1 MSYSA
6 SDDGPLRLCASSE
19 FATNLSIKF
28 ECGMHL
34 VPVSTSSVGCY
45 NFKEA
50 LYLGVSVHLHS
61 YRLRNFRR
69 LKDAHIELA
78 DDISIFV
85 GSNNSGKTSA
95 TQAIHSFIAGG
106 RDRFSLYDFSS
117 SCWKV
122 LDDAGEINLADP
134 IPEGF
139 SLPSMDLD
147 LWFEVAASDLY
158 LVIPLLPSTAW
169 EGTKVGIR
177 VSLTARSSIDV
188 IRNYQEAKAKG
199 AEQIA
204 GLSLEAQYVPW
215 PRSMTDYLQRELK
228 SEYELRYFI
237 LDHTQFD
244 ESFREIGGYAP
255 DELGGEP
262 GGGAILKSLIQIDNL
277 GAQRHLADPNP
288 EAGGR
293 SEDLS
298 KCLSR
303 FYKRNLNQ
311 RQDDH
316 TALKALF
323 DSERALNIH
332 LDEVFKPMLYR
343 LAKLG
348 YPGISNPQLK
358 IMSALDPA
366 HVMSQDAR
374 VHYKLGDDDSAATL
388 PDSYNGLGF
397 KNLIYMVVEILDA
410 QARWASMESRP
421 PLHLIFVE
429 EPEAH
434 LHAQLQQVFI
444 RNVLEL
450 MKVEGD
456 DQSIFSSQMV
466 ITTHSPHILYER
478 GFKPIRYFRRKKVG
492 AEQVTEVLNLSAFYQ
507 AQPDDRD
514 FLERYLKLTHCD
526 LFFSD
531 AAILVEGN
539 VERLLLPIM
548 IRKVA
553 KTLRS
558 ACLCILEV
566 GGAFGH
572 RFQSLIEFLG
582 LTALIITDIDS
593 VALVAADAAADDE
606 EVEEFEVL
614 AEADEDAEAE
624 VAVQAQNGGLE
635 VDANPIGGV
644 PKKKYGKAC
653 LPSEPGAATSNQTL
667 IKWLPG
673 KLSIE
678 DLSVASEAE
687 KTHELE
693 DGARVRVA
701 YQTKRAVTW
710 NGATETLCGR
720 TLEEDFGLENP
731 EWSQAVARKLL
742 GLIVKGGV
750 VDPNALAKGLHD
762 KVSRKNFDKTKF
774 ALAVLTEDED
784 AWHVPTY
791 IRDGLVW
798 LKDEVRIELEPILA
812 DATSIDPEVVLE
824 EEA

>member
-1 MSYSA
+1 M
-6 SDDGPLRLCASSE
+6 
-19 FATNLSIKF
+19 
-28 ECGMHL
+28 
-34 VPVSTSSVGCY
+34 
-45 NFKEA
+45 
-50 LYLGVSVHLHS
+50 HLHS
-61 YRLRNFRR
+61 YRLKNYRR

-95 TQAIHSFIAGG
+95 TQAIHAFVTGG
-106 RDRFSLYDFSS
+106 RDRLSLYDFSS
-117 SCWKV
+117 TCWKTF
-122 LDDAGEINLADP
+122 DEAANINLAAN

-139 SLPSMDLD
+139 ALPSIDLD
-147 LWFEVAASDLY
+147 LWFEVDAPDLY

-177 VSLTARSSIDV
+177 ISLTARSATNLIQ
-188 IRNYQEAKAKG
+188 NYQEAKAKG
-199 AEQIA
+199 TERAAQ
-204 GLSLEAQYVPW
+204 LPLDSQYVPW
-215 PRSMTDYLQRELK
+215 PRCMTDYLQRNFK

-237 LDHTQFD
+237 LDRSQFD
-244 ESFREIGGYAP
+244 ENFCEIGKYVP

-262 GGGAILKSLIQIDNL
+262 GGGAILKSLIHIDNL
-277 GAQRHLADPNP
+277 GAQRHLTDPNP
-288 EAGGR
+288 EAGAR

-298 KCLSR
+298 KRLSR

-323 DSERALNIH
+323 ESEQALNLH
-332 LDEVFKPMLYR
+332 LDGVFKPTLDR

-348 YPGISNPQLK
+348 YPGINNPRLK

-374 VHYKLGDDDSAATL
+374 VHYQIGEGEDITTL

-410 QARWASMESRP
+410 QARWAAMENRP

-450 MKVEGD
+450 LKVEGD
-456 DQSIFSSQMV
+456 DGSIFGSQMV
-466 ITTHSPHILYER
+466 ITTHSPHILYEL
-478 GFKPIRYFRRKKVG
+478 GFKPIRYFRRKNVG
-492 AEQVTEVLNLSAFYQ
+492 NEQITEVLNLSAFYQ

-553 KTLRS
+553 KPLRS

-582 LTALIITDIDS
+582 LTTLIITDIDS
-593 VALVAADAAADDE
+593 VTLVTPAADDAIDEE
-606 EVEEFEVL
+606 EVEEFYVPVD
-614 AEADEDAEAE
+614 ADEEA
-624 VAVQAQNGGLE
+624 AIHFQNNAPLGKP
-635 VDANPIGGV
+635 VVPV

-653 LPSEPGAATSNQTL
+653 LPSKPGAATSNQTL

-673 KLSIE
+673 KRTIE
-678 DLSVASEAE
+678 ELRNASEAD
-687 KTHELE
+687 KTKVLG
-693 DGARVRVA
+693 DDAKVRVV
-701 YQTKRAVTW
+701 YQIERAITW

-731 EWSQAVARKLL
+731 AWSQAMSRKPL
-742 GLIVKGGV
+742 GLIVKGGAAGPV
-750 VDPNALAKGLHD
+750 ALAQALHE

-774 ALAVLTEDED
+774 ALAVLTEDEL
-784 AWHVPTY
+784 AWNVPAY

-798 LKDEVRIELEPILA
+798 LKDEVRIELEAVL
-812 DATSIDPEVVLE
+812 PEPLLIAEDVVIRGE
-824 EEA
+824 HE

>member
-1 MSYSA
+1 
-6 SDDGPLRLCASSE
+6 
-19 FATNLSIKF
+19 
-28 ECGMHL
+28 
-34 VPVSTSSVGCY
+34 
-45 NFKEA
+45 
-50 LYLGVSVHLHS
+50 LYLHS
-61 YRLRNFRR
+61 YRLKNFRR

-95 TQAIHSFIAGG
+95 TQAIHAFVAGG
-106 RDRFSLYDFSS
+106 KDRFSLYDFNS
-117 SCWKV
+117 SCWKIF
-122 LDDAGEINLADP
+122 DESGDINP
-134 IPEGF
+134 IPENF
-139 SLPSMDLD
+139 ALPSIDLD
-147 LWFEVAASDLY
+147 LWFEVASPDLY

-169 EGTKVGIR
+169 KGTKVGIR
-177 VSLTARSSIDV
+177 VSLAARNPIGV
-188 IRNYQEAKAKG
+188 LQNYQEAKARGIKQT
-199 AEQIA
+199 AE
-204 GLSLEAQYVPW
+204 LPKSQYVPW
-215 PRSMTDYLQRELK
+215 PRSMTDFLQRELRN
-228 SEYELRYFI
+228 EYELRYFI
-237 LDHTQFD
+237 LDRSQFD
-244 ESFREIGGYAP
+244 EKFREIGNYVP
-255 DELGGEP
+255 DELVGEP
-262 GGGAILKSLIQIDNL
+262 SGGTILKSLIHVDNL
-277 GAQRHLADPNP
+277 GAQRHLTDPNP
-288 EAGGR
+288 DASGR

-298 KCLSR
+298 KRLSR

-316 TALKALF
+316 AALKALF
-323 DSERALNIH
+323 DSEQALNIH
-332 LDEVFKPMLYR
+332 LDGVFKPMLDR

-348 YPGISNPQLK
+348 YPGINNPRLK

-374 VHYKLGDDDSAATL
+374 VHYQIGDGDDTATL

-410 QARWASMESRP
+410 QARWTTMDNRP

-450 MKVEGD
+450 LNIKGD
-456 DQSIFSSQMV
+456 DGSIFSSQMV

-492 AEQVTEVLNLSAFYQ
+492 QEQLTEVLNLSEFYQ

-548 IRKVA
+548 IKKVA

-582 LTALIITDIDS
+582 LTTLIITDIDS
-593 VALVAADAAADDE
+593 VSLIAASDDE
-606 EVEEFEVL
+606 DVEEFEIPADVEGYI
-614 AEADEDAEAE
+614 AE
-624 VAVQAQNGGLE
+624 QAQNDGQAPAVE
-635 VDANPIGGV
+635 PTAPVPNA

-653 LPSEPGAATSNQTL
+653 LPKEADAATSNQTL

-673 KLSIE
+673 KLTIE
-678 DLSVASEAE
+678 DLRNASNDN
-687 KTHELE
+687 KIHELG

-701 YQTKRAVTW
+701 YQTERAVTW
-710 NGATETLCGR
+710 NESTEILCGR

-731 EWSQAVARKLL
+731 EWSQAAARKHL
-742 GLIVKGGV
+742 GLIVKGAST
-750 VDPNALAKGLHD
+750 DPSALAKGLHE
-762 KVSRKNFDKTKF
+762 KVSRKSFDKTKF
-774 ALAVLTEDED
+774 ALALLTEDED
-784 AWHVPTY
+784 TWHVPTY

-798 LKDEVRIELEPILA
+798 LKDEVQIELETEQL
-812 DATSIDPEVVLE
+812 DAVSIAEDISIGRKT
-824 EEA
+824 

>member
-1 MSYSA
+1 
-6 SDDGPLRLCASSE
+6 
-19 FATNLSIKF
+19 
-28 ECGMHL
+28 MHL
-34 VPVSTSSVGCY
+34 Y
-45 NFKEA
+45 
-50 LYLGVSVHLHS
+50 S

-69 LKDAHIELA
+69 LKDTYIELA

-95 TQAIHSFIAGG
+95 TQAIHSFITGG

-117 SCWKV
+117 SCWKAF
-122 LDDAGEINLADP
+122 DEAGNINLTDP
-134 IPEGF
+134 IPEVF
-139 SLPSMDLD
+139 SLPSIDLD
-147 LWFEVAASDLY
+147 LWFEVSASDLY
-158 LVIPLLPSTAW
+158 LVIPLLPSTLW
-169 EGTKVGIR
+169 EETKVGIR
-177 VSLTARSSIDV
+177 VSLTARNPINV
-188 IRNYQEAKAKG
+188 IQNFQEAKAKG
-199 AEQIA
+199 SEQA
-204 GLSLEAQYVPW
+204 GELSPESQYVPW
-215 PRSMTDYLQRELK
+215 PRTMTDYLQRELK

-237 LDHTQFD
+237 LDRTQFD
-244 ESFREIGGYAP
+244 EKFREIGNYVP

-262 GGGAILKSLIQIDNL
+262 GGGTILKSLIHIDNL

-293 SEDLS
+293 TEDLS
-298 KCLSR
+298 KRLSR

-316 TALKALF
+316 IALKALF
-323 DSERALNIH
+323 DSEQALNVH
-332 LDEVFKPMLYR
+332 LDGVFKPMLDR

-348 YPGISNPQLK
+348 YPGINNPRLK

-374 VHYKLGDDDSAATL
+374 VHYQIGDGEDTATL

-410 QARWASMESRP
+410 QARWATMDNRP
-421 PLHLIFVE
+421 LLHLIFVE

-450 MKVEGD
+450 LNIEGD
-456 DQSIFSSQMV
+456 DGSIFGSQMV

-492 AEQVTEVLNLSAFYQ
+492 KEQLTEVLNLSAFYQ

-539 VERLLLPIM
+539 VERLLMPVM

-582 LTALIITDIDS
+582 LTTLIVTDIDS
-593 VALVAADAAADDE
+593 VALVVPAAGGAVDDDE
-606 EVEEFEVL
+606 EVEEFEIPAN
-614 AEADEDAEAE
+614 AEEG
-624 VAVQAQNGGLE
+624 VAVPAQGDGQDP
-635 VDANPIGGV
+635 VGDTVAPA

-653 LPSEPGAATSNQTL
+653 LPNEPDAATSNQTL

-673 KLSIE
+673 KLTIE
-678 DLSVASEAE
+678 DLHNASEAD

-693 DGARVRVA
+693 DGAKVRVA
-701 YQTKRAVTW
+701 YQTERAVTW
-710 NGATETLCGR
+710 NGATQTLCGR

-731 EWSQAVARKLL
+731 EWSQASERKPL
-742 GLIVKGGV
+742 GLIVKGG
-750 VDPNALAKGLHD
+750 PAEPSALAKGLHNQ
-762 KVSRKNFDKTKF
+762 VSRKSFDKTKF
-774 ALAVLTEDED
+774 ALAVLTEDEN
-784 AWHVPTY
+784 AWNVPAY

-798 LKDEVRIELEPILA
+798 LKDEVRIELE
-812 DATSIDPEVVLE
+812 TVLPDGVPFAE
-824 EEA
+824 GVAIVSEHE

>member
-1 MSYSA
+1 M
-6 SDDGPLRLCASSE
+6 
-19 FATNLSIKF
+19 
-28 ECGMHL
+28 
-34 VPVSTSSVGCY
+34 
-45 NFKEA
+45 
-50 LYLGVSVHLHS
+50 
-61 YRLRNFRR
+61 
-69 LKDAHIELA
+69 KDAHIELA

-95 TQAIHSFIAGG
+95 TQAIHAFVTGG

-117 SCWKV
+117 SCWKIF
-122 LDDAGEINLADP
+122 DEAGSINLSEP
-134 IPEGF
+134 VPEGF
-139 SLPSMDLD
+139 SLPSIDLD
-147 LWFEVAASDLY
+147 LWFEVAAPDLY

-177 VSLTARSSIDV
+177 VSLVARNPINL
-188 IRNYQEAKAKG
+188 IQNYQEAKAKG
-199 AEQIA
+199 SEQAAELPP
-204 GLSLEAQYVPW
+204 GSQYVPW

-237 LDHTQFD
+237 LDRTQFD
-244 ESFREIGGYAP
+244 ESFREIGNYVP
-255 DELGGEP
+255 EELGGEP
-262 GGGAILKSLIQIDNL
+262 GGGTILKSLIHIDNL

-298 KCLSR
+298 KRLSR

-316 TALKALF
+316 AALKALF
-323 DSERALNIH
+323 DSEQALNIH
-332 LDEVFKPMLYR
+332 LDGVFKPLLDR

-348 YPGISNPQLK
+348 YPGINNPRLK

-374 VHYKLGDDDSAATL
+374 VHYQIGDGEETATL

-410 QARWASMESRP
+410 QARWVTMDNRP

-450 MKVEGD
+450 LSIEGD
-456 DQSIFSSQMV
+456 DGSIFGSQMV

-492 AEQVTEVLNLSAFYQ
+492 KEQLTEVLNLSAFYQ

-539 VERLLLPIM
+539 VERLLLPVM

-582 LTALIITDIDS
+582 LTTLIITDIDS
-593 VALVAADAAADDE
+593 VALVAPAAGAAIDDE
-606 EVEEFEVL
+606 EVEEFEVP
-614 AEADEDAEAE
+614 ADEEED
-624 VAVQAQNGGLE
+624 VALQVQDDGQNPAGGP
-635 VDANPIGGV
+635 AAPP
-644 PKKKYGKAC
+644 PKRKYGKAC
-653 LPSEPGAATSNQTL
+653 LPNEPGAATSNQTL

-673 KLSIE
+673 KLTIE
-678 DLSVASEAE
+678 DLRNASEAD

-693 DGARVRVA
+693 DDAKVRVA
-701 YQTKRAVTW
+701 YQTERAITW

-731 EWSQAVARKLL
+731 EWSQAEDRKPL
-742 GLIVKGGV
+742 GLIVKGGAA
-750 VDPNALAKGLHD
+750 DPSALAKGLHER
-762 KVSRKNFDKTKF
+762 VSRKSFDKTKF
-774 ALAVLTEDED
+774 ALAVLTENED
-784 AWHVPTY
+784 VWHVPAY

-798 LKDEVRIELEPILA
+798 LKDEVRIELETVLPEA
-812 DATSIDPEVVLE
+812 VPMAEAGATGAEHE
-824 EEA
+824 

>member
-1 MSYSA
+1 M
-6 SDDGPLRLCASSE
+6 
-19 FATNLSIKF
+19 
-28 ECGMHL
+28 
-34 VPVSTSSVGCY
+34 
-45 NFKEA
+45 
-50 LYLGVSVHLHS
+50 
-61 YRLRNFRR
+61 
-69 LKDAHIELA
+69 KDAHIELA
-78 DDISIFV
+78 NDISIFV

-95 TQAIHSFIAGG
+95 TQAIHAFIAGG

-117 SCWKV
+117 SCWKIF
-122 LDDAGEINLADP
+122 DEAGSINLSEP
-134 IPEGF
+134 VSEGF
-139 SLPSMDLD
+139 SLPSIDLD
-147 LWFEVAASDLY
+147 LWFEVAAPDLY
-158 LVIPLLPSTAW
+158 LVIPLLLSTAW

-177 VSLTARSSIDV
+177 VSLAARNPINL
-188 IRNYQEAKAKG
+188 IQNYQEAKAKG
-199 AEQIA
+199 AEQA
-204 GLSLEAQYVPW
+204 AELPPGSQYVPW

-244 ESFREIGGYAP
+244 ENFREIGDYVP
-255 DELGGEP
+255 EELGGEP
-262 GGGAILKSLIQIDNL
+262 GGGTILKSLIHIDNL

-298 KCLSR
+298 KRLSR

-316 TALKALF
+316 AALKALF
-323 DSERALNIH
+323 DSEQALNIH
-332 LDEVFKPMLYR
+332 LDGVFKPMLDR

-348 YPGISNPQLK
+348 YPGINNPRLK

-374 VHYKLGDDDSAATL
+374 VHYQIGDGEETATL

-410 QARWASMESRP
+410 QARWVTMDNRP

-450 MKVEGD
+450 LNIEGD
-456 DQSIFSSQMV
+456 DGSIFGSQMV

-492 AEQVTEVLNLSAFYQ
+492 AEQLTEVINLSAFYQ

-539 VERLLLPIM
+539 VERLLLPVM

-582 LTALIITDIDS
+582 LTTLIITDIDS
-593 VALVAADAAADDE
+593 VALVAPAAGAAIDDE
-606 EVEEFEVL
+606 EVEEFEVP
-614 AEADEDAEAE
+614 ADGEED
-624 VAVQAQNGGLE
+624 VAMQVQDDGQNTAGEPVAPPL
-635 VDANPIGGV
+635 
-644 PKKKYGKAC
+644 KKKYGKAC
-653 LPSEPGAATSNQTL
+653 LPHEPGAATSNQTL

-673 KLSIE
+673 KLTIE
-678 DLSVASEAE
+678 ELRNASETD

-693 DGARVRVA
+693 DDAKVRVA
-701 YQTKRAVTW
+701 YQTERAITW
-710 NGATETLCGR
+710 NGTTETLCGR

-731 EWSQAVARKLL
+731 EWSQAEERKPL
-742 GLIVKGGV
+742 GLIVKGGAA
-750 VDPNALAKGLHD
+750 DPRALAKGLHE

-774 ALAVLTEDED
+774 ALAVLTENED
-784 AWHVPTY
+784 AWHVPAY

-798 LKDEVRIELEPILA
+798 LKGEVRIELETVMPDGIPMA
-812 DATSIDPEVVLE
+812 
-824 EEA
+824 EAGAIGAEHE

>member
-1 MSYSA
+1 M
-6 SDDGPLRLCASSE
+6 
-19 FATNLSIKF
+19 
-28 ECGMHL
+28 
-34 VPVSTSSVGCY
+34 
-45 NFKEA
+45 
-50 LYLGVSVHLHS
+50 HLHS

-95 TQAIHSFIAGG
+95 TQAIHAFVTGG

-117 SCWKV
+117 SCWKAF
-122 LDDAGEINLADP
+122 DEAGGINLAEPVPD
-134 IPEGF
+134 GL
-139 SLPSMDLD
+139 SLPSIELD
-147 LWFEVAASDLY
+147 LWFEVAAPDLY

-177 VSLTARSSIDV
+177 VSLTARNPINL
-188 IRNYQEAKAKG
+188 IQNYQEAKAKG
-199 AEQIA
+199 TEQAAELPP
-204 GLSLEAQYVPW
+204 GSQYVPW

-237 LDHTQFD
+237 LDRTQFD
-244 ESFREIGGYAP
+244 ENFREIGDYVP
-255 DELGGEP
+255 EELGGEP
-262 GGGAILKSLIQIDNL
+262 GGGTILKSLIHIDSL

-298 KCLSR
+298 KRLSR

-323 DSERALNIH
+323 DSEQALNIH
-332 LDEVFKPMLYR
+332 LDGVFKPMLDR

-348 YPGISNPQLK
+348 YPGINNPRLK

-374 VHYKLGDDDSAATL
+374 VHYQIGDGEDIATL

-410 QARWASMESRP
+410 QARWVSMDNRP

-450 MKVEGD
+450 LNIEGD
-456 DQSIFSSQMV
+456 DGSIFGSQMV

-492 AEQVTEVLNLSAFYQ
+492 NEQLTEVLNLSAFYQ

-582 LTALIITDIDS
+582 LTTLIVTDIDS
-593 VALVAADAAADDE
+593 VALVATEADDAVDDE
-606 EVEEFEVL
+606 EVEEFEVP
-614 AEADEDAEAE
+614 AHEEEGIAA
-624 VAVQAQNGGLE
+624 QAQDDGQ
-635 VDANPIGGV
+635 NPVGEPV
-644 PKKKYGKAC
+644 VAPPKKKYGKAC
-653 LPSEPGAATSNQTL
+653 LPNEPDAATSNQTL

-673 KLSIE
+673 KLTIE
-678 DLSVASEAE
+678 DLRNASEAD
-687 KTHELE
+687 KTHELV
-693 DGARVRVA
+693 DGAKVRVA
-701 YQTKRAVTW
+701 YQTERAVTW
-710 NGATETLCGR
+710 NGSTENLCGR

-731 EWSQAVARKLL
+731 EWSQAAARKPL
-742 GLIVKGGV
+742 GLIVKGGAA
-750 VDPNALAKGLHD
+750 DPSALAKGLHQ

-774 ALAVLTEDED
+774 ALAVLTENED
-784 AWHVPTY
+784 AWHVPAY

-798 LKDEVRIELEPILA
+798 LKDEVRIELETVLP
-812 DATSIDPEVVLE
+812 DAAIIAEGGAIGVE
-824 EEA
+824 HE

>member
-1 MSYSA
+1 M
-6 SDDGPLRLCASSE
+6 
-19 FATNLSIKF
+19 
-28 ECGMHL
+28 
-34 VPVSTSSVGCY
+34 
-45 NFKEA
+45 
-50 LYLGVSVHLHS
+50 HLHS
-61 YRLRNFRR
+61 YRLRNYRR

-95 TQAIHSFIAGG
+95 TQAIHAFVTGG

-117 SCWKV
+117 SCWKSFDEAANID
-122 LDDAGEINLADP
+122 LAGPL
-134 IPEGF
+134 PEGV
-139 SLPSMDLD
+139 SLPSIDLD
-147 LWFEVAASDLY
+147 LWFEVAAPDLY

-177 VSLTARSSIDV
+177 VSLTARSPINL
-188 IRNYQEAKAKG
+188 IKNFQEAMAKG
-199 AEQIA
+199 AVQTAE
-204 GLSLEAQYVPW
+204 LPPESQYVPW

-237 LDHTQFD
+237 LDRSQFD
-244 ESFREIGGYAP
+244 ENFREVGDYVP

-262 GGGAILKSLIQIDNL
+262 GGGTILKSLIHIDNL
-277 GAQRHLADPNP
+277 GAQRHLTDPNP

-298 KCLSR
+298 KRLSR

-316 TALKALF
+316 IALRALF
-323 DSERALNIH
+323 DSEQALNIH
-332 LDEVFKPMLYR
+332 LDGVFKPTLDR

-348 YPGISNPQLK
+348 YPGVNNPRLK

-374 VHYKLGDDDSAATL
+374 VHYQIGDGEDTATL

-397 KNLIYMVVEILDA
+397 KNLIYMVVEILDS
-410 QARWASMESRP
+410 QARWATMDNRP
-421 PLHLIFVE
+421 PLHLLFVE

-444 RNVLEL
+444 RNILEL
-450 MKVEGD
+450 LNIEGD
-456 DQSIFSSQMV
+456 DGSIFGSQMV

-492 AEQVTEVLNLSAFYQ
+492 NEQLTEVLNLSAFYQ
-507 AQPDDRD
+507 SQPDDRD

-539 VERLLLPIM
+539 VERLLLPVM
-548 IRKVA
+548 IRKSA

-582 LTALIITDIDS
+582 LTTLIITDIDS
-593 VALVAADAAADDE
+593 VALVPQAADDDDD
-606 EVEEFEVL
+606 EVEEFEVP
-614 AEADEDAEAE
+614 ADAEDDA
-624 VAVQAQNGGLE
+624 AGQARGNLQDPVLE
-635 VDANPIGGV
+635 PIV
-644 PKKKYGKAC
+644 PAPKKKYGKAC
-653 LPSEPGAATSNQTL
+653 LPSEPDAATSNQTL

-673 KLSIE
+673 KLTIE
-678 DLSVASEAE
+678 DLRNASEAD
-687 KTHELE
+687 KTHVLE
-693 DGARVRVA
+693 DDAKVRVA
-701 YQTKRAVTW
+701 YQTERAITW

-731 EWSQAVARKLL
+731 DWSQAIARKPL
-742 GLIVKGGV
+742 GLIVKGEAAG
-750 VDPNALAKGLHD
+750 PAALAKGLNQ
-762 KVSRKNFDKTKF
+762 KVSRKSFDKTKF
-774 ALAVLTEDED
+774 ALAVLTEDER

-791 IRDGLVW
+791 IHDGLVW
-798 LKDEVRIELEPILA
+798 LKDEIRIELETVLP
-812 DATSIDPEVVLE
+812 DAMLIAE
-824 EEA
+824 EDAAIGGEHD

>member
-1 MSYSA
+1 M
-6 SDDGPLRLCASSE
+6 
-19 FATNLSIKF
+19 
-28 ECGMHL
+28 
-34 VPVSTSSVGCY
+34 
-45 NFKEA
+45 
-50 LYLGVSVHLHS
+50 HLHS
-61 YRLRNFRR
+61 YRLSNFRR

-95 TQAIHSFIAGG
+95 TQAIHAFVAGVK
-106 RDRFSLYDFSS
+106 DRFSLYDFSS
-117 SCWKV
+117 SCWKAF
-122 LDDAGEINLADP
+122 DEAGGINLAEPLPD
-134 IPEGF
+134 GLL
-139 SLPSMDLD
+139 LPSIELD

-177 VSLTARSSIDV
+177 VSLVARNPTNLIQ
-188 IRNYQEAKAKG
+188 NYQVAKAKG
-199 AEQIA
+199 IEQAAELPP
-204 GLSLEAQYVPW
+204 GSQYVPW
-215 PRSMTDYLQRELK
+215 PRSLTEYLQRELK
-228 SEYELRYFI
+228 SEFELRYFI
-237 LDHTQFD
+237 LDRTQFD
-244 ESFREIGGYAP
+244 DNFREIGGYIP
-255 DELGGEP
+255 EELGGEP
-262 GGGAILKSLIQIDNL
+262 GGGTILKSLIHIDSL
-277 GAQRHLADPNP
+277 GAQRHQADNL
-288 EAGGR
+288 EAGSR

-298 KCLSR
+298 KRLSR
-303 FYKRNLNQ
+303 FYKHNLDQ

-316 TALKALF
+316 AALKALF
-323 DSERALNIH
+323 DSEQALNAH
-332 LDEVFKPMLYR
+332 LDGVFKPMLDR
-343 LAKLG
+343 LARLG
-348 YPGISNPQLK
+348 YPGVNNPRLK

-366 HVMSQDAR
+366 HVMRQDAR
-374 VHYKLGDDDSAATL
+374 VHYQIGDGEDTTTL

-410 QARWASMESRP
+410 QARWERMDNRP

-450 MKVEGD
+450 LKID
-456 DQSIFSSQMV
+456 DDDGSIFSSQMV

-492 AEQVTEVLNLSAFYQ
+492 NEQLTEVLNLSAFYQ

-526 LFFSD
+526 LFFAD

-582 LTALIITDIDS
+582 LTTLIITDIDS
-593 VALVAADAAADDE
+593 VALLPPEAGDAVDDE
-606 EVEEFEVL
+606 EVEEFEVP
-614 AEADEDAEAE
+614 ADQEKGI
-624 VAVQAQNGGLE
+624 AVQDQDDGQNPGSE
-635 VDANPIGGV
+635 PV
-644 PKKKYGKAC
+644 PLPLKRKYGKAC
-653 LPSEPGAATSNQTL
+653 LPNEPGAATSNQTL

-673 KLSIE
+673 KLTIE
-678 DLSVASEAE
+678 DLRNASEAD
-687 KTHELE
+687 KTHELV
-693 DGARVRVA
+693 DGAKVRVV
-701 YQTKRAVTW
+701 YQTERAITW
-710 NGATETLCGR
+710 NGSTENLCGR

-731 EWSQAVARKLL
+731 EWSQSAARKPL

-750 VDPNALAKGLHD
+750 VDPSALAKGLHQ

-774 ALAVLTEDED
+774 ALAVLTENED
-784 AWHVPTY
+784 TWHVPAY

-798 LKDEVRIELEPILA
+798 LKGEVRIELEAVLP
-812 DATSIDPEVVLE
+812 DAFPVA
-824 EEA
+824 EAGAIGAAHE

>member
-1 MSYSA
+1 
-6 SDDGPLRLCASSE
+6 
-19 FATNLSIKF
+19 
-28 ECGMHL
+28 
-34 VPVSTSSVGCY
+34 
-45 NFKEA
+45 
-50 LYLGVSVHLHS
+50 
-61 YRLRNFRR
+61 
-69 LKDAHIELA
+69 
-78 DDISIFV
+78 
-85 GSNNSGKTSA
+85 
-95 TQAIHSFIAGG
+95 
-106 RDRFSLYDFSS
+106 
-117 SCWKV
+117 
-122 LDDAGEINLADP
+122 
-134 IPEGF
+134 
-139 SLPSMDLD
+139 
-147 LWFEVAASDLY
+147 
-158 LVIPLLPSTAW
+158 
-169 EGTKVGIR
+169 
-177 VSLTARSSIDV
+177 
-188 IRNYQEAKAKG
+188 
-199 AEQIA
+199 
-204 GLSLEAQYVPW
+204 
-215 PRSMTDYLQRELK
+215 MTDYLQRELK

-237 LDHTQFD
+237 LDRTQFD
-244 ESFREIGGYAP
+244 ENFCEIRNYVP
-255 DELGGEP
+255 EELGGEP
-262 GGGAILKSLIQIDNL
+262 GGGTILKSLIHIDSL

-298 KCLSR
+298 KRLSR
-303 FYKRNLNQ
+303 FYKRNLDQ

-323 DSERALNIH
+323 DSEQALNTH
-332 LDEVFKPMLYR
+332 LDGVFKPMLDR

-348 YPGISNPQLK
+348 YPGISNPRLK

-374 VHYKLGDDDSAATL
+374 VHYQIGDGEDIVTL

-410 QARWASMESRP
+410 QARWLSMDNRP

-450 MKVEGD
+450 LNIEGD
-456 DQSIFSSQMV
+456 DGSIFSSQMV

-492 AEQVTEVLNLSAFYQ
+492 NEQLTEVLNLSAFYE

-553 KTLRS
+553 TTLRS

-582 LTALIITDIDS
+582 LTTLIVTDIDS
-593 VALVAADAAADDE
+593 VALVPPEVDDPVDDE
-606 EVEEFEVL
+606 EVEEFEVP
-614 AEADEDAEAE
+614 ADEREGAALQAQDDGQDLVGEP
-624 VAVQAQNGGLE
+624 VAVQL
-635 VDANPIGGV
+635 
-644 PKKKYGKAC
+644 KKKYGKAC
-653 LPSEPGAATSNQTL
+653 LPYEPGAATSNQTL

-673 KLSIE
+673 KLTIE
-678 DLSVASEAE
+678 DLRNASEAD

-693 DGARVRVA
+693 DGAKVRVA
-701 YQTKRAVTW
+701 YQTERAVTW
-710 NGATETLCGR
+710 NGSTQNLCGR

-731 EWSQAVARKLL
+731 EWSQAAARKPL
-742 GLIVKGGV
+742 GLIVKGGAA
-750 VDPNALAKGLHD
+750 DPSALAAGLHQ

-774 ALAVLTEDED
+774 ALGLLTENED
-784 AWHVPTY
+784 AWHVPEY

-798 LKDEVRIELEPILA
+798 LKDEVRIELETVLP
-812 DATSIDPEVVLE
+812 DVVPNT
-824 EEA
+824 EAIAIGAEHE

>member
-1 MSYSA
+1 M
-6 SDDGPLRLCASSE
+6 
-19 FATNLSIKF
+19 
-28 ECGMHL
+28 
-34 VPVSTSSVGCY
+34 
-45 NFKEA
+45 
-50 LYLGVSVHLHS
+50 HLHS

-78 DDISIFV
+78 NDISIFV

-95 TQAIHSFIAGG
+95 TQAIHAFVSGG
-106 RDRFSLYDFSS
+106 KERFSLYDFSS
-117 SCWKV
+117 SCWKKF
-122 LDDAGEINLADP
+122 DEAADIDLAVP
-134 IPEGF
+134 LPEGV
-139 SLPSMDLD
+139 SLPSIDLD
-147 LWFEVAASDLY
+147 LWFEVAAPDLY

-177 VSLTARSSIDV
+177 VSLTARSPINL
-188 IRNYQEAKAKG
+188 IQNFQEAKAKG
-199 AEQIA
+199 AVQTVE
-204 GLSLEAQYVPW
+204 LPPESQYVPW

-237 LDHTQFD
+237 LDRSQFD
-244 ESFREIGGYAP
+244 ENFREVGDYVP

-262 GGGAILKSLIQIDNL
+262 GGGTILKSLIHIDNL

-298 KCLSR
+298 KRLSR

-316 TALKALF
+316 IALRALF
-323 DSERALNIH
+323 DSEQALNIH
-332 LDEVFKPMLYR
+332 LDGVFKPTLDR

-348 YPGISNPQLK
+348 YPGVNNPRLK

-374 VHYKLGDDDSAATL
+374 VHYQIGDGEDTATL

-397 KNLIYMVVEILDA
+397 KNLIYMVVEILDS
-410 QARWASMESRP
+410 QARWATMDNRP
-421 PLHLIFVE
+421 PLHLLFVE

-444 RNVLEL
+444 RNILEL
-450 MKVEGD
+450 LNIESDNG
-456 DQSIFSSQMV
+456 SIFGSQMV

-492 AEQVTEVLNLSAFYQ
+492 NEQLTEVLNLSAFYQ
-507 AQPDDRD
+507 SQPDDRD

-539 VERLLLPIM
+539 VERLLLPVM
-548 IRKVA
+548 IRKSA

-572 RFQSLIEFLG
+572 RFQSLIKFLG
-582 LTALIITDIDS
+582 LTTLIITDIDS
-593 VALVAADAAADDE
+593 VALVAQAADDDDD
-606 EVEEFEVL
+606 EVEEFEVP
-614 AEADEDAEAE
+614 ADAEDDA
-624 VAVQAQNGGLE
+624 AGQAQGNVQE
-635 VDANPIGGV
+635 PAIEPMVPA

-673 KLSIE
+673 KLTIE
-678 DLSVASEAE
+678 DLRNASEAD
-687 KTHELE
+687 KTHVLE
-693 DGARVRVA
+693 DDAKVRVA
-701 YQTKRAVTW
+701 YQTERAITW
-710 NGATETLCGR
+710 NGSTETLCGR

-731 EWSQAVARKLL
+731 DWSQAIARKPL
-742 GLIVKGGV
+742 GLIVKGKAAG
-750 VDPNALAKGLHD
+750 PAALAKGLNQ
-762 KVSRKNFDKTKF
+762 KVSRKSFDKTKF
-774 ALAVLTEDED
+774 ALAVLTEDEN

-798 LKDEVRIELEPILA
+798 LKDEIRIELETVLPDAILIDEE
-812 DATSIDPEVVLE
+812 DAVIGDEDE
-824 EEA
+824 

>member
-1 MSYSA
+1 M
-6 SDDGPLRLCASSE
+6 
-19 FATNLSIKF
+19 
-28 ECGMHL
+28 
-34 VPVSTSSVGCY
+34 
-45 NFKEA
+45 
-50 LYLGVSVHLHS
+50 HLHS
-61 YRLRNFRR
+61 YRLKNFRR
-69 LKDAHIELA
+69 LKDTHIELA

-95 TQAIHSFIAGG
+95 TQAIQSFIMGG
-106 RDRFSLYDFSS
+106 KDRFSLYDFSS
-117 SCWKV
+117 SCWR
-122 LDDAGEINLADP
+122 LFDEAGGVNLSEP
-134 IPEGF
+134 VTGGF
-139 SLPSMDLD
+139 SLPSIELD

-177 VSLTARSSIDV
+177 VSLAARNPVNLIQ
-188 IRNYQEAKAKG
+188 NYQEVKTKG
-199 AEQIA
+199 TQQVAELPP
-204 GLSLEAQYVPW
+204 GSQYAPW
-215 PRSMTDYLQRELK
+215 PRSLTDYLQRELR

-237 LDHTQFD
+237 LDRTQFD
-244 ESFREIGGYAP
+244 ESFQEIGDYIP
-255 DELGGEP
+255 EELGGEP
-262 GGGAILKSLIQIDNL
+262 GGGTILKSLIHIDSL

-298 KCLSR
+298 KRLSR

-311 RQDDH
+311 RQEDH

-323 DSERALNIH
+323 ESEQALNIH
-332 LDEVFKPMLYR
+332 LDGVFKPMLDR

-348 YPGISNPQLK
+348 YPGINNPRLK

-374 VHYKLGDDDSAATL
+374 VHYQIGDGEEATTL

-410 QARWASMESRP
+410 QARWVMMDNRP

-434 LHAQLQQVFI
+434 LHAQLQQAFI

-450 MKVEGD
+450 LHIED
-456 DQSIFSSQMV
+456 DDDSIFGSQMV

-478 GFKPIRYFRRKKVG
+478 GFKPIRYFRRKKIG
-492 AEQVTEVLNLSAFYQ
+492 NEQMTEVINLSAFYQ
-507 AQPDDRD
+507 TQPDDRD

-548 IRKVA
+548 IQKTA

-582 LTALIITDIDS
+582 LTTLIVTDIDS
-593 VALVAADAAADDE
+593 VALVVPESVTEDDDE
-606 EVEEFEVL
+606 EVEEFEVPV
-614 AEADEDAEAE
+614 DGI
-624 VAVQAQNGGLE
+624 VGVTVKAQNNGQNPVGGRE
-635 VDANPIGGV
+635 GTHSQR
-644 PKKKYGKAC
+644 KYGKAC
-653 LPSEPGAATSNQTL
+653 LPSELGAATSNQTL

-673 KLSIE
+673 KLTID
-678 DLSVASEAE
+678 DLHNASEQE
-687 KTHELE
+687 KIHELE
-693 DGARVRVA
+693 DGAKVRVA
-701 YQTKRAVTW
+701 YQTERAVTW
-710 NGATETLCGR
+710 NGTTENLCGR
-720 TLEEDFGLENP
+720 TLEEDFGLENA
-731 EWSQAVARKLL
+731 EWSQATARKPL
-742 GLIVKGGV
+742 GLIVQGGA
-750 VDPNALAKGLHD
+750 VDPKELARGLHK
-762 KVSRKNFDKTKF
+762 KVSRKSFDKTKF
-774 ALAVLTEDED
+774 ALALLTENE
-784 AWHVPTY
+784 AQWNVPKY
-791 IRDGLVW
+791 IQDGLVW
-798 LKDEVRIELEPILA
+798 LRDEVRIELETVL
-812 DATSIDPEVVLE
+812 PEIVHNAEAVVIGE
-824 EEA
+824 QHE

>member
-1 MSYSA
+1 
-6 SDDGPLRLCASSE
+6 L
-19 FATNLSIKF
+19 
-28 ECGMHL
+28 
-34 VPVSTSSVGCY
+34 
-45 NFKEA
+45 
-50 LYLGVSVHLHS
+50 HLHS

-95 TQAIHSFIAGG
+95 TQAIHAFVTGG

-117 SCWKV
+117 SCWRSFDEAANID
-122 LDDAGEINLADP
+122 LAGPLP
-134 IPEGF
+134 GGV
-139 SLPSMDLD
+139 SLPSIDLD
-147 LWFEVAASDLY
+147 LWFEVAAPDLY

-177 VSLTARSSIDV
+177 VSLTARSPINL
-188 IRNYQEAKAKG
+188 IQNFQEAKAKG
-199 AEQIA
+199 AVQTAE
-204 GLSLEAQYVPW
+204 LPPESQYVPW

-237 LDHTQFD
+237 LDRSQFD
-244 ESFREIGGYAP
+244 DNFREVGDYVP

-262 GGGAILKSLIQIDNL
+262 GGGTILKSLIHIDNL
-277 GAQRHLADPNP
+277 GAQRHLADPNT

-298 KCLSR
+298 KRLSR

-316 TALKALF
+316 IALRALF
-323 DSERALNIH
+323 DSEQALNIH
-332 LDEVFKPMLYR
+332 LDGVFKPTLDR

-348 YPGISNPQLK
+348 YPGVNNPRLK

-374 VHYKLGDDDSAATL
+374 VHYQIGDGEDTATL

-397 KNLIYMVVEILDA
+397 KNLIYMVVEILDS
-410 QARWASMESRP
+410 QARWATMDNRP
-421 PLHLIFVE
+421 PLHLLFVE

-444 RNVLEL
+444 RNILEL
-450 MKVEGD
+450 LNIEGD
-456 DQSIFSSQMV
+456 NGSIFGSQMV

-492 AEQVTEVLNLSAFYQ
+492 NEQLTEVLNLSAFYQ
-507 AQPDDRD
+507 SQPDDRD

-539 VERLLLPIM
+539 VERLLLPVM
-548 IRKVA
+548 IRKCA

-582 LTALIITDIDS
+582 LTTLIITDIDS
-593 VALVAADAAADDE
+593 VALVAQAADEDDD
-606 EVEEFEVL
+606 EVEEFEVP
-614 AEADEDAEAE
+614 ADAKDDAAG
-624 VAVQAQNGGLE
+624 QAQGNVQDLALE
-635 VDANPIGGV
+635 PMIRA

-653 LPSEPGAATSNQTL
+653 LPSEPDAATSNQTL

-673 KLSIE
+673 KLTIE
-678 DLSVASEAE
+678 DLRNASEAD
-687 KTHELE
+687 KTHVLE
-693 DGARVRVA
+693 DDAKVRVA
-701 YQTKRAVTW
+701 YQTERAITW
-710 NGATETLCGR
+710 NGATEALCGR

-731 EWSQAVARKLL
+731 DWSQAIARKSL
-742 GLIVKGGV
+742 GLIVKGEAAG
-750 VDPNALAKGLHD
+750 PAALAKGLNQ
-762 KVSRKNFDKTKF
+762 KVSRKSFDKTKF
-774 ALAVLTEDED
+774 ALAVLTEDET

-798 LKDEVRIELEPILA
+798 LKDEIGIELETVLPDAILIAEA
-812 DATSIDPEVVLE
+812 DAAIGDEYE
-824 EEA
+824 

>member
-1 MSYSA
+1 MY
-6 SDDGPLRLCASSE
+6 
-19 FATNLSIKF
+19 
-28 ECGMHL
+28 
-34 VPVSTSSVGCY
+34 
-45 NFKEA
+45 
-50 LYLGVSVHLHS
+50 LHS
-61 YRLRNFRR
+61 YRLKNFRR
-69 LKDAHIELA
+69 LKDAHVELA
-78 DDISIFV
+78 NDISIFV

-95 TQAIHSFIAGG
+95 TQAIHSFVAGG

-117 SCWKV
+117 SCWRTF
-122 LDDAGEINLADP
+122 DEAGNINLADP

-139 SLPSMDLD
+139 SLPSIDID
-147 LWFEVAASDLY
+147 LWFEVAAPDLY

-169 EGTKVGIR
+169 EGSKVGIR
-177 VSLTARSSIDV
+177 VSLTARSSINL
-188 IRNYQEAKAKG
+188 IQNYQEAKAKG
-199 AEQIA
+199 TEQAAETPP
-204 GLSLEAQYVPW
+204 GSQYIPW
-215 PRSMTDYLQRELK
+215 PRSVTDYLQRELK
-228 SEYELRYFI
+228 NEYELRYFI
-237 LDHTQFD
+237 LDRTQFD
-244 ESFREIGGYAP
+244 ENFCEIGDYVP

-262 GGGAILKSLIQIDNL
+262 GGGTILKSLIHIDTL

-298 KCLSR
+298 KRLSR
-303 FYKRNLNQ
+303 FYKRNLDQ
-311 RQDDH
+311 KQDDH
-316 TALKALF
+316 TALRALF
-323 DSERALNIH
+323 ESEQALNVH
-332 LDEVFKPMLYR
+332 LDGVFKPTLDR

-348 YPGISNPQLK
+348 YPGINNPRLK

-374 VHYKLGDDDSAATL
+374 VHYQIGDGEDAATL

-410 QARWASMESRP
+410 QARWATMDNRP

-444 RNVLEL
+444 RNILEL
-450 MKVEGD
+450 LNVEGD
-456 DQSIFSSQMV
+456 DGSIFGSQMV

-492 AEQVTEVLNLSAFYQ
+492 NEQLTEVLNLSAFYQ

-539 VERLLLPIM
+539 VERLLLPVM

-553 KTLRS
+553 KSLRS

-572 RFQSLIEFLG
+572 RFQSLIEFLS
-582 LTALIITDIDS
+582 LTTLIITDIDS
-593 VALVAADAAADDE
+593 VALVAPVAGAAIDDE
-606 EVEEFEVL
+606 DVEEFEVP
-614 AEADEDAEAE
+614 AGGEED
-624 VAVQAQNGGLE
+624 VAMQTQNDGQ
-635 VDANPIGGV
+635 NPPGEPAAPP

-653 LPSEPGAATSNQTL
+653 LPNEAGAATSNQTL
-667 IKWLPG
+667 IKWLPS
-673 KLSIE
+673 KLTIE
-678 DLSVASEAE
+678 DLRNASEAD

-693 DGARVRVA
+693 DDGKVRVA
-701 YQTKRAVTW
+701 YQTERAITW

-731 EWSQAVARKLL
+731 EWSQAEERKLL
-742 GLIVKGGV
+742 GLIVKGGAA
-750 VDPNALAKGLHD
+750 DPSALAKGLHA
-762 KVSRKNFDKTKF
+762 KVSRKSFDKTKF
-774 ALAVLTEDED
+774 ALAVLTENEE
-784 AWHVPTY
+784 AWHVPAY

-798 LKDEVRIELEPILA
+798 LKDEVRIELETVLA
-812 DATSIDPEVVLE
+812 DVPIAEANALE
-824 EEA
+824 AIHE

>member
-1 MSYSA
+1 M
-6 SDDGPLRLCASSE
+6 
-19 FATNLSIKF
+19 
-28 ECGMHL
+28 
-34 VPVSTSSVGCY
+34 
-45 NFKEA
+45 
-50 LYLGVSVHLHS
+50 HLHS
-61 YRLRNFRR
+61 YRIRNFRR

-95 TQAIHSFIAGG
+95 TQAVHSFITGG

-117 SCWKV
+117 SCWKA
-122 LDDAGEINLADP
+122 LEDAGDINLAGP

-139 SLPSMDLD
+139 SLPSIDLD

-158 LVIPLLPSTAW
+158 LMIPLLPSTAW

-177 VSLTARSSIDV
+177 VSLTARSSIDL

-199 AEQIA
+199 AEQAA
-204 GLSLEAQYVPW
+204 GLPPESQYVPW

-237 LDHTQFD
+237 LDRTQFD
-244 ESFREIGGYAP
+244 GSFREIGGYVP

-262 GGGAILKSLIQIDNL
+262 GGGTILKSLIQIDNL
-277 GAQRHLADPNP
+277 GAQRHLTDPNP

-298 KCLSR
+298 KRLSR

-316 TALKALF
+316 TALMALF
-323 DSERALNIH
+323 DSEKALNIH
-332 LDEVFKPMLYR
+332 LDGVFKPMLDR

-348 YPGISNPQLK
+348 YPGINNPRLK

-374 VHYKLGDDDSAATL
+374 VHYQIGDDDDAATL

-410 QARWASMESRP
+410 QARWATMENRP

-444 RNVLEL
+444 RNVLDL
-450 MKVEGD
+450 MKIEGD
-456 DQSIFSSQMV
+456 DESIFGSQMV

-478 GFKPIRYFRRKKVG
+478 GFRPIRYFRRKKVG
-492 AEQVTEVLNLSAFYQ
+492 TEQLTEVLNLSAFYQ

-539 VERLLLPIM
+539 VERLLLPVM

-572 RFQSLIEFLG
+572 RFQSLIDFLG

-593 VALVAADAAADDE
+593 VALVARAADDAVDDE
-606 EVEEFEVL
+606 EIEEFEVP
-614 AEADEDAEAE
+614 ADADEDAKAD
-624 VAVQAQNGGLE
+624 VIVQAQEKGPVAVGKPT
-635 VDANPIGGV
+635 VPA

-653 LPSEPGAATSNQTL
+653 LPTELGAATSNQTL

-678 DLSVASEAE
+678 DLRAATEAD
-687 KTHELE
+687 KTHELG
-693 DGARVRVA
+693 DCAKVRVA
-701 YQTKRAVTW
+701 YQTERAVTW
-710 NGATETLCGR
+710 NGTTETLCGR

-731 EWSQAVARKLL
+731 EWSQAAARKLL
-742 GLIVKGGV
+742 GLVVKGV
-750 VDPNALAKGLHD
+750 AADPSALAKGLHE
-762 KVSRKNFDKTKF
+762 KVSRKSFDKTKF

-798 LKDEVRIELEPILA
+798 LKGEVRIELDPVLPDAILSA
-812 DATSIDPEVVLE
+812 EGVALE
-824 EEA
+824 GEHE

>member
-1 MSYSA
+1 M
-6 SDDGPLRLCASSE
+6 
-19 FATNLSIKF
+19 
-28 ECGMHL
+28 
-34 VPVSTSSVGCY
+34 
-45 NFKEA
+45 
-50 LYLGVSVHLHS
+50 HLHS

-95 TQAIHSFIAGG
+95 TQAIHAFVTGG

-117 SCWKV
+117 SCWKTF
-122 LDDAGEINLADP
+122 DEAGNINLAEP
-134 IPEGF
+134 VPEGF
-139 SLPSMDLD
+139 SLPNIDLD
-147 LWFEVAASDLY
+147 LWFEVAAPDLY

-177 VSLTARSSIDV
+177 VSLAARNSLNLIK
-188 IRNYQEAKAKG
+188 NYQEAKAKG
-199 AEQIA
+199 AGQAMELPL
-204 GLSLEAQYVPW
+204 GSQYVPW

-237 LDHTQFD
+237 LDYTQFD
-244 ESFREIGGYAP
+244 DSSSEIGGYVP
-255 DELGGEP
+255 EELGGEP
-262 GGGAILKSLIQIDNL
+262 GGGAILKSLVHIDNL

-298 KCLSR
+298 KRLSR

-316 TALKALF
+316 AALKALF
-323 DSERALNIH
+323 ESEQALNIH
-332 LDEVFKPMLYR
+332 LDGVFKPMLDR

-348 YPGISNPQLK
+348 YPGVNNPRLK
-358 IMSALDPA
+358 IMSALDAA

-374 VHYKLGDDDSAATL
+374 VHYQVGDGEDTATL

-410 QARWASMESRP
+410 QARWVAMDNRP

-434 LHAQLQQVFI
+434 LHVQLQQVFI

-450 MKVEGD
+450 LNIEGD
-456 DQSIFSSQMV
+456 DGSIFGSQMV

-492 AEQVTEVLNLSAFYQ
+492 KEQLTEVLNLSAFYQ
-507 AQPDDRD
+507 AQPGDRD

-539 VERLLLPIM
+539 VERLLLPVM

-582 LTALIITDIDS
+582 LTTLIITDIDS
-593 VALVAADAAADDE
+593 VALVAPAAGAAIDDE
-606 EVEEFEVL
+606 EVEEFEVP
-614 AEADEDAEAE
+614 ADEEEDVVMQVQDDGQTPAGEP
-624 VAVQAQNGGLE
+624 VASLL
-635 VDANPIGGV
+635 
-644 PKKKYGKAC
+644 KRKYGKAC
-653 LPSEPGAATSNQTL
+653 LPNEPNAATSNQTL

-673 KLSIE
+673 KLTIE
-678 DLSVASEAE
+678 DLRNASEAD
-687 KTHELE
+687 KTHRLE
-693 DGARVRVA
+693 DDAKVRVA
-701 YQTKRAVTW
+701 YQTERPITW
-710 NGATETLCGR
+710 NGATEALCGR

-731 EWSQAVARKLL
+731 EWSQAEERKPL
-742 GLIVKGGV
+742 GLIVKGGAA
-750 VDPNALAKGLHD
+750 DPSALAKGLHER
-762 KVSRKNFDKTKF
+762 VSRKKFDKTKF
-774 ALAVLTEDED
+774 ALAVLTENED
-784 AWHVPTY
+784 VWHVPAY

-798 LKDEVRIELEPILA
+798 LEGEVRIELETVMPDVVPIA
-812 DATSIDPEVVLE
+812 
-824 EEA
+824 EAGAIGGEHE